1 MSETLTTK
9 ELDIAIGER
18 VMGWK
23 RVWLC
28 GWSTGSFLGGH
39 YDSPEECAVACAE
52 YGREGLRPVM
62 LWARDGC
69 TFGKGEDWSPSTT
82 WEDAGLVV
90 ERLNRM
96 GLSVTVTSYPD
107 PEHEARVQGYLDY
120 FSDGACSRWVEYP
133 PQWAQTVP
141 QAICRAAL
149 HVLAAL
155 AATET
160 R

>member
-1 MSETLTTK
+1 MSETLTGR
-9 ELDIAIGER
+9 ELDCAVGER

-62 LWARDGC
+62 LWERDGC

-82 WEDAGLVV
+82 WEGAGLVV
-90 ERLNRM
+90 EEV
-96 GLSVTVTSYPD
+96 G
-107 PEHEARVQGYLDY
+107 
-120 FSDGACSRWVEYP
+120 
-133 PQWAQTVP
+133 P
-141 QAICRAAL
+141 QAICLCALAAL
-149 HVLAAL
+149 ASAAL

-160 R
+160 GG

>member
-1 MSETLTTK
+1 MSETLTGR
-9 ELDIAIGER
+9 ELDCAVGER

-62 LWARDGC
+62 LWERDGC

-82 WEDAGLVV
+82 WEGAGLVV
-90 ERLNRM
+90 ERMLERGWSPCISHSRGQWSVLFVTAGCSYDVM
-96 GLSVTVTSYPD
+96 GEV
-107 PEHEARVQGYLDY
+107 G
-120 FSDGACSRWVEYP
+120 
-133 PQWAQTVP
+133 P
-141 QAICRAAL
+141 QAICLCALAAL
-149 HVLAAL
+149 ASAAL

-160 R
+160 GG